1 MRGFLSMRQT
11 VLAAFL
17 ISVLTV
23 SGGMSDASP
32 AEAANNRV
40 TIGKIATKTAP
51 YGGKVKI
58 VPHVTQLGQTEVSK
72 KTLTVRQGKRTLV
85 SGKSSASL
93 NPGKYQ
99 VTQSVTYRTYTV
111 KKTTADVRKV
121 VVGAPAFRD
130 VNVRCKAT
138 RVTPDDQGDVKL
150 SFGLSIIATCKSSAF
165 DGSHS
170 FAGWLMN
177 DNGDGS
183 LWSGFNDSNLDE
195 LTVRGTPVV
204 GREFAAVL
212 VPEGDLPK
220 TTYVKKTTS
229 KKVYSAHKTVTS
241 KAQTLTIKQGKKP
254 AWVWGN
260 GGYDCPKGFPI
271 KGNADSGIYHV
282 RGGAYYSRTIPEQ
295 CFATDSAARAQGYR
309 KSKR

>member
-1 MRGFLSMRQT
+1 MRGFLPARQT
-11 VLAAFL
+11 VLAAL
-17 ISVLTV
+17 LASVLVV
-23 SGGMSDASP
+23 SGGLAAAGP
-32 AEAANNRV
+32 AEAATSSV
-40 TIGKIATKTAP
+40 TIVRIATKTAP
-51 YGGKVKI
+51 YGGKAKI
-58 VPHVTQLGQTEVSK
+58 VPQVTQKGLVEVSK

-85 SGKSSASL
+85 SGKSSAL
-93 NPGKYQ
+93 LKPGKYQ
-99 VTQSVTYRTYTV
+99 VTQSVRYRTYTIR
-111 KKTTADVRKV
+111 KTTADVRKV

-130 VNVRCKAT
+130 VNVRCTAT
-138 RVTPDDQGDVKL
+138 RVTPDIQEQVEA
-150 SFGLSIIATCKSSAF
+150 SFGMDIAATCKSAAF
-165 DGSHS
+165 DGVHVFS
-170 FAGWLMN
+170 GWLMN

-183 LWSGFNDSNLDE
+183 VWSGFNDSNLDE

-212 VPEGDLPK
+212 NPENDLSK

-229 KKVYSAHKTVTS
+229 QKAYSAYKTVST

-254 AWVWGN
+254 AWVEGN

-295 CFATDSAARAQGYR
+295 CFATESAARAEGYR